1 MPPVLFLGFMFIEEL
16 GPCQFKPIK
25 NLVTQLREVSKF
37 GPRTIS
43 ICRLCYV
50 LSSLSNFPCWTVT
63 YFLVRV
69 EARIIC
75 KHSSWFIQFVLNK

>member
-1 MPPVLFLGFMFIEEL
+1 MLPVLFLGFMFIEEL

-50 LSSLSNFPCWTVT
+50 LSSLSTWFPLLNRNI
-63 YFLVRV
+63 FSIPSR
-69 EARIIC
+69 
-75 KHSSWFIQFVLNK
+75 SSNYL